1 MATLSEEKR
10 YIVRD
15 DKGNEIGNYYSII
28 KTGGNFYL
36 AQEKENGK
44 YTILDADYSKKSV
57 IKFLGYALIDK
68 PSGDKISFNPGEIVA
83 ILEHSICGLGSIY
96 FLYDYEGNKIY
107 KCDEIFATDSHYF
120 IVKDGT
126 KFGVIDEYG
135 KGVCP
140 CTYET
145 KEAIPHILFNEIV
158 NFNFL

>member
-44 YTILDADYSKKSV
+44 YTILDADYRKKSV

-68 PSGDKISFNPGEIVA
+68 PSGNKISFNSGEIVA
-83 ILEHSICGLGSIY
+83 ILGHSIFGLGSIY
-96 FLYDYEGNKIY
+96 FLYDYEGNEIY

-120 IVKDGT
+120 IVKNNG
-126 KFGVIDEYG
+126 KYGLIDEYC
-135 KGVCP
+135 KEIIP
-140 CTYET
+140 CIYET
-145 KEAIPHILFNEIV
+145 KEAIPHDLFTEIIEIM
-158 NFNFL
+158 N